1 MYSSVLVANRGEIA
15 LRVLTTLQ
23 DHGIETVV
31 TASDPDRLSLPARRA
46 DQILHLPGAHASETY
61 LNIKSIVEKAKELG
75 VHAIHP
81 GYGFLAEN
89 SDFAQKVEQAGIDFI
104 GPNPEQMKSFGD
116 KVKARIIA
124 KKTKTPVIPGT
135 DVHQD
140 ESELLEFIKEVGFP
154 ILIKAAG
161 GGGGRGIRYVDKK
174 NDFLEQLS
182 LAKNEAKLAFNDDRV
197 YVEKFIPRGRHVE
210 VQIVGLGDGRILHF
224 GERDCSM
231 QRKNQKLIEE
241 TPAPT
246 ISRDLA
252 GTMHASAVELTSET
266 KYRNAGTV
274 EFLVDNQGYYFLEV
288 NARIQV
294 EHPITEMVTG
304 EDLIWRQLQ
313 VAAGVDIELEQSDI
327 RFRGHAIEARV
338 YAENP
343 YNNFIP
349 SPGKIK
355 RIRHPTGSGV
365 RVDSAMEDG
374 SEITTHYDSMISKVV
389 VHSPDREAATRKM
402 INTLENYL
410 ITGVHTTVPYIK
422 QLLIHKDFS
431 TNNYHT
437 KYLDT
442 NQMGIPDEILRVARA
457 AAAFQY
463 NGSSRRNGGKQ
474 SRISQWRTSTWPRE
488 AEQ

>member
-23 DHGIETVV
+23 DHGIETAV

-46 DQILHLPGAHASETY
+46 DNILHLPGAHASDTY
-61 LNIKSIVEKAKELG
+61 LNIDRIVEKAEELG
-75 VHAIHP
+75 VQAIHP

-89 SDFAQKVEQAGIDFI
+89 REFAQNVEQAGIDFI
-104 GPNPEQMKSFGD
+104 GPSPEQMNSFGD
-116 KVKARIIA
+116 KVQARKIA
-124 KKTKTPVIPGT
+124 KKTSTPIIPGT

-140 ESELLEFIKEVGFP
+140 EGELLKFVKEVGFP
-154 ILIKAAG
+154 VLIKAAG

-174 NDFLEQLS
+174 KDFLEQLS
-182 LAKNEAKLAFNDDRV
+182 IAKNEAKLAFNDDRV
-197 YVEKFIPRGRHVE
+197 YVEKFIPQGRHVE
-210 VQIVGLGDGRILHF
+210 VQIIGLGDGEILHF

-252 GTMHASAVELTSET
+252 DDIHASAVKLTSET

-274 EFLVDNQGYYFLEV
+274 EFLVDKQGYYFLEV

-313 VAAGVDIELEQSDI
+313 VAAGVDTELDQTDI
-327 RFRGHAIEARV
+327 RFKGHAIEARV

-349 SPGKIK
+349 SPGKIR

-365 RVDSAMEDG
+365 RIDSAMEDG
-374 SEITTHYDSMISKVV
+374 SEITTHYDSMISKVI
-389 VHSPDREAATRKM
+389 VHSPDRAAATRKM

-410 ITGVHTTVPYIK
+410 ITGVHTTVPYVK
-422 QLLIHKDFS
+422 QLLKNDDFS

-442 NQMGIPDEILRVARA
+442 HQLGIPEEILCVARA

-463 NGSSRRNGGKQ
+463 NGSSKRDETIGSGI
-474 SRISQWRTSTWPRE
+474 SRWRTSTWPRE
-488 AEQ
+488 AEL